1 MFVGFRVKE
10 RNFAKRRIFES
21 TDVSAGT
28 GKAKSRHD
36 MDTAGVREEIIS
48 LCILTELKLIV
59 TVLLRLLKL
68 KIATA
73 FDYMVRFS

>member
-1 MFVGFRVKE
+1 M
-10 RNFAKRRIFES
+10 
-21 TDVSAGT
+21 

-48 LCILTELKLIV
+48 LCILTELKLID

-68 KIATA
+68 KIATT
-73 FDYMVRFS
+73 FDNIVRFS

>member
-1 MFVGFRVKE
+1 M
-10 RNFAKRRIFES
+10 
-21 TDVSAGT
+21 

-36 MDTAGVREEIIS
+36 MDTAGVRDEIIS
-48 LCILTELKLIV
+48 LCIFTELQLID

-68 KIATA
+68 KMATA

>member
-1 MFVGFRVKE
+1 M
-10 RNFAKRRIFES
+10 
-21 TDVSAGT
+21 